1 MALETESAPASP
13 TKSSNNTNS
22 LQKKPLQDRWP
33 PDRSGERRSRSQDSS
48 SGVPTLRPLPI
59 SVTFDMR
66 NVLAMT
72 EIKTHIGYAR
82 AWVRLSLEKKVL
94 SKHLTAL
101 LGNGK
106 LLQDLYKRYAFL
118 RCEDEKEQFL
128 SYLLSLNAVDYFC
141 FTNTYTSTSEFIK
154 ENPQTVMVV
163 GQMCY
168 CFITLFSKKA
178 NFMILLLLKL
188 FMQV

>member
-13 TKSSNNTNS
+13 TKSPSNTNS
-22 LQKKPLQDRWP
+22 LRKKPLQERWP
-33 PDRSGERRSRSQDSS
+33 TDRSGERRSRAQDS

-141 FTNTYTSTSEFIK
+141 FTNTYASTSECRV
-154 ENPQTVMVV
+154 QST
-163 GQMCY
+163 GHLY
-168 CFITLFSKKA
+168 
-178 NFMILLLLKL
+178 
-188 FMQV
+188 